1 MLDEP
6 MSALHIAALLLVL
19 AGIAH
24 SYLGERHILI
34 RLFRHPDLPKLFGGT
49 EFTKRTLRLAW
60 HVTSVLWWGFAA
72 MLAMLAQSEPT
83 RRSVGL
89 ITGITFLVTAFGI
102 LLWSRGRHLA
112 WIVFLVV
119 GTICILQ

>member
-34 RLFRHPDLPKLFGGT
+34 RLFRHTDLPKLFGGT

-102 LLWSRGRHLA
+102 LFWSRGRHLA